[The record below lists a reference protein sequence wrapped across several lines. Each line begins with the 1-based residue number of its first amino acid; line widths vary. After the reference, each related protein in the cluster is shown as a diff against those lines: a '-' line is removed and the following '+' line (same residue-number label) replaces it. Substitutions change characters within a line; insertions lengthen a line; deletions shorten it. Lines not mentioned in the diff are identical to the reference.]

1 MNLNTVLFIPFHPR
15 EEQLQDRYVCRL
27 WGWEL
32 LTDNS
37 LRKTP
42 FVFILNMMDFSY
54 TAQGKGPPAS
64 SWDSCGFTSQD
75 NLNSLL
81 IMLTLQLL
89 KTKSKLTPMTIIFY
103 VLYVH
108 VFSLQERLSFK
119 FTSSSNSLSLLKLPM
134 KAGDNQCQISEQMSK
149 CSNEVALQFAW
160 PTIWVHLVWH
170 SRWKCSHL
178 RLAPSVL
185 QLYNPPRRSVL
196 EHIFFKAKHPILPSK
211 TFMFSSR
218 NRPFYLPIR
227 VGVS

>member
-1 MNLNTVLFIPFHPR
+1 
-15 EEQLQDRYVCRL
+15 
-27 WGWEL
+27 
-32 LTDNS
+32 
-37 LRKTP
+37 
-42 FVFILNMMDFSY
+42 
-54 TAQGKGPPAS
+54 
-64 SWDSCGFTSQD
+64 
-75 NLNSLL
+75 
-81 IMLTLQLL
+81 MLTLLLL
-89 KTKSKLTPMTIIFY
+89 KTKSKLTSMTIIFY

-108 VFSLQERLSFK
+108 IFSLQERRFSFK

-149 CSNEVALQFAW
+149 CSSEVALQFAR

-178 RLAPSVL
+178 GLAPSVL

-196 EHIFFKAKHPILPSK
+196 EHIFFKAKHPILLSK

-227 VGVS
+227 GGVS